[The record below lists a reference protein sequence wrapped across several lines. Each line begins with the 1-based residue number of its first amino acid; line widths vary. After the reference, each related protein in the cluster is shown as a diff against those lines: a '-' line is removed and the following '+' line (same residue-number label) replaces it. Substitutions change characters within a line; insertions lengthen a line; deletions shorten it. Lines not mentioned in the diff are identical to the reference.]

1 MAVSLAAPADEL
13 AERVTRAAAQREP
26 LTIRGGGS
34 KAFLG
39 PAPQGELLH
48 TQALGGIVS
57 YQPDELVV
65 TAGAG
70 TRLDELDAVL
80 AIRGQML
87 ACEAPRFSPD
97 TTLGGMIAAG
107 LAGPRRPWGGSVRD
121 QLLGCEIIDGRGRRL
136 RFGGQVMKNVAGY
149 DVTRLMAGA
158 FGTLGLVISAS
169 LRVWPQ
175 PRVEQTRAL
184 DCDPQRARERVL
196 DWGRRGLPLSAAFHV
211 DDRLWVR
218 LSGSAAGVAAAGA
231 EVGGVEAEDTVWGAV
246 RDHRHPYFELEP
258 GEKLW
263 RLSVPP
269 AAPWHGTGRLTGR
282 LAIGWAGAERWLATR
297 AAEADVHAE
306 AARLGGHAQ
315 AFRGPAAATRPA
327 PGAVLARLQD
337 AVRRTFDPQGILNP
351 GWLKTGG

>member
-1 MAVSLAAPADEL
+1 MAAPFAAPAGEL
-13 AERVTRAAAQREP
+13 AARVTRAAAQREP

-34 KAFLG
+34 KGFLG
-39 PAPQGELLH
+39 PAPQGALLR
-48 TQALGGIVS
+48 TQALSGIVS

-70 TRLDELDAVL
+70 TPLDELEAAL
-80 AIRGQML
+80 AARGQLL
-87 ACEAPRFSPD
+87 ACEAPHFSPA

-107 LAGPRRPWGGSVRD
+107 LGGPRRPWGGSVRD
-121 QLLGCEIIDGRGRRL
+121 QLLGCEIVDGRGRRL

-218 LSGSAAGVAAAGA
+218 LSGSAAGVAAACA
-231 EVGGVEAEDTVWGAV
+231 EVGGVEADDAIWGAV
-246 RDHRHPYFELEP
+246 RDHRHPFFELEP
-258 GEKLW
+258 GENLW

-269 AAPWHGTGRLTGR
+269 AAPWRGNGRLAGR
-282 LAIGWAGAERWLATR
+282 LAIGWAGAERWLATN
-297 AAEADVHAE
+297 ATEADVHAQ

-315 AFRGPAAATRPA
+315 AFRGPAAARRPA
-327 PGAVLARLQD
+327 PEAVLARLQD